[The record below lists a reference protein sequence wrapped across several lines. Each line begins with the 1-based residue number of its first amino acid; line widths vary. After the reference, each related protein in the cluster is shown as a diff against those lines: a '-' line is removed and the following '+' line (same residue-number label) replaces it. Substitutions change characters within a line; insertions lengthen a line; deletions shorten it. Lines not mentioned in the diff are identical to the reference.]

1 MIRTALATIA
11 LIAGA
16 IPVTAAGDVAPEIH
30 QLCLQAADYRGCVEA
45 QAGTPEYLGNKC
57 PENHAYVGEGKCQR
71 VYCDWVGLG
80 GGHHE
85 PLVAGKSTWRCG
97 NNYNFWKDELQVG
110 ILRLGATV
118 EVEQTSTCP
127 SVAPQEG
134 WNSSC
139 EHAEDNWRAID
150 AEAKRPKCSKRLVAF
165 ECDWSGYL
173 EANPG
178 MKAWA
183 ESRCRYQGLVLLS
196 ANRRQASLL
205 NPIKHPLQW
214 SWIAADL
221 KLSHHLCKD
230 LQGNRSHKFQC
241 RRKHL

>member
-1 MIRTALATIA
+1 MLRLQKGQHLKKRCKLWAPTWQKEVGSAPEASSGQNWPMIRTSLTTIA

-16 IPVTAAGDVAPEIH
+16 IPVSAAGEVAPEIH

-57 PENHAYVGEGKCQR
+57 PDNHAYVGEGKCQR

-85 PLVAGKSTWRCG
+85 PLVAGKSSWRCG

-118 EVEQTSTCP
+118 KVEQTSDCP
-127 SVAPQEG
+127 SNAPQEG

-139 EHAEDNWRAID
+139 EHAEDNWRAIE
-150 AEAKRPKCSKRLVAF
+150 AEAKRPKCTKKLVPF
-165 ECDWSGYL
+165 ECDWNAYL
-173 EANPG
+173 EANPS

-183 ESRCRYQGLVLLS
+183 ES
-196 ANRRQASLL
+196 
-205 NPIKHPLQW
+205 NPEAAEKQRIKLEADPL
-214 SWIAADL
+214 
-221 KLSHHLCKD
+221 KK
-230 LQGNRSHKFQC
+230 
-241 RRKHL
+241 

>member
-1 MIRTALATIA
+1 MLRLQKGQHLKKRCKLWAPTWQKEVGSAPEASSDHNWLMIRTSLTTIA

-16 IPVTAAGDVAPEIH
+16 IPVSAAGEVDPEIH

-45 QAGTPEYLGNKC
+45 QAGTPDYLGNKC

-85 PLVAGKSTWRCG
+85 PLVAGKSSWRCG

-118 EVEQTSTCP
+118 KVEQTSDCP
-127 SVAPQEG
+127 SIAPQEG

-139 EHAEDNWRAID
+139 EHAEDNWRAIE
-150 AEAKRPKCSKRLVAF
+150 AETKRPKCSKKLVPF
-165 ECDWSGYL
+165 ECDWNAYL

-183 ESRCRYQGLVLLS
+183 ES
-196 ANRRQASLL
+196 
-205 NPIKHPLQW
+205 NPEAAQKQRVKLEADPL
-214 SWIAADL
+214 
-221 KLSHHLCKD
+221 KK
-230 LQGNRSHKFQC
+230 
-241 RRKHL
+241 

>member
-1 MIRTALATIA
+1 MIRTSLSTLA

-16 IPVTAAGDVAPEIH
+16 MPVSAAGEVAPEIH
-30 QLCLQAADYRGCVEA
+30 QLCVQAADYRGCVET

-57 PENHAYVGEGKCQR
+57 PENYAYVGEGKCQR

-110 ILRLGATV
+110 ILRLGATAK
-118 EVEQTSTCP
+118 VEQTSDCP
-127 SVAPQEG
+127 SIAPQEG

-139 EHAEDNWRAID
+139 EHAEDNWRAIE
-150 AEAKRPKCSKRLVAF
+150 AEAKRPKCSKRLVPF
-165 ECDWSGYL
+165 KCDWNSYL

-183 ESRCRYQGLVLLS
+183 ES
-196 ANRRQASLL
+196 
-205 NPIKHPLQW
+205 NPEAAEQQRIKLEADPL
-214 SWIAADL
+214 
-221 KLSHHLCKD
+221 KK
-230 LQGNRSHKFQC
+230 
-241 RRKHL
+241 